1 MKKIILMGFP
11 NHRNLGDQAIALAE
25 EKFIRKHFPEYD
37 FHSVPEGIMLKC
49 VEKVRKACSDDDILV
64 LHGGGNFGNQYMYI
78 EESRRKILELFPNNP
93 IILMPQSIYFSKDEK
108 GEEELSKTIKCYN
121 KHDKFTIVAREQ
133 ISYDIIKDKFDVE
146 VIQTPDIVMSLNK
159 QNFEQDR
166 NGIMYILR
174 HDVEVV
180 LDDSDRDKL
189 IQVGRKYF
197 DDVKVTDMMYPEKI
211 NDHQREKVLDTFMS
225 EIGKRKV
232 VVTDR
237 LHGMIFCAITGT
249 PCVVFSN
256 YNHKVKGSL
265 KWLKHLNY
273 IKFLDDISK
282 TDEAIKELM
291 EIKETKYDN
300 TEILA
305 NLDKIVNKIKMF

>member
-11 NHRNLGDQAIALAE
+11 IHRNLGDQAIALAE
-25 EKFIRKHFPEYD
+25 EKFIRKNFPEYD
-37 FHSVPEGIMLKC
+37 FYSVPEGIMLDC
-49 VEKVRKACSDDDILV
+49 VEKVRKVCTDDDIIV
-64 LHGGGNFGNQYMYI
+64 LHGGGNFGNQYIYI

-93 IILMPQSIYFSKDEK
+93 IILMPQSIYFSDDEN
-108 GEEELSKTIKCYN
+108 GREELDKTIKCYN
-121 KHDKFTIVAREQ
+121 KHGKFTIVAREQ
-133 ISYDIIKDKFDVE
+133 KSYDIIKDKFSAE

-159 QNFEQDR
+159 QKFDQKRD
-166 NGIMYILR
+166 GIMYILR
-174 HDVEVV
+174 HDVEVA
-180 LDDSDRDKL
+180 LDDDDRNNL
-189 IQVGRKYF
+189 ISVGYKYF
-197 DDVKVTDMMYPEKI
+197 DDVKITDMMYPEVIK
-211 NDHQREKVLDTFMS
+211 DQHREKILDDFMG

-265 KWLKHLNY
+265 KWLQHLDY
-273 IKFLDDISK
+273 IKFLDDPSK
-282 TDEAIKELM
+282 TEDAIKELM

-300 TEILA
+300 SEIMN

>member
-133 ISYDIIKDKFDVE
+133 ISYDIIKDNFDVE

-189 IQVGRKYF
+189 IQVGHKYF

>member
-133 ISYDIIKDKFDVE
+133 ISYDIIKDNFDVE

-189 IQVGRKYF
+189 IQVGHKYF
-197 DDVKVTDMMYPEKI
+197 DNVKVTDMMYPEKI

>member
-180 LDDSDRDKL
+180 LNDSDRDKL
-189 IQVGRKYF
+189 IQVGHKYF

>member
-189 IQVGRKYF
+189 IQVGHKYF

-265 KWLKHLNY
+265 KWLEHLNY

-300 TEILA
+300 TEILE

>member
-133 ISYDIIKDKFDVE
+133 ISYDIIKDNFDVE

-180 LDDSDRDKL
+180 LNDSDRDKL
-189 IQVGRKYF
+189 IQVGHKYF
-197 DDVKVTDMMYPEKI
+197 DDVKVTDMMYTEKI

>member
-133 ISYDIIKDKFDVE
+133 ISYDIIKDNFDVE

-166 NGIMYILR
+166 DGIMYILR

-189 IQVGRKYF
+189 IQVGHKYF
-197 DDVKVTDMMYPEKI
+197 DNVKVTDMMYPEKI

>member
-189 IQVGRKYF
+189 IQVGHKYF

>member
-189 IQVGRKYF
+189 IQVGHKYF

-300 TEILA
+300 TEILV

>member
-189 IQVGRKYF
+189 IQVGHKYF

-300 TEILA
+300 IEILA

>member
-37 FHSVPEGIMLKC
+37 FYSVPEGIMLKC

-64 LHGGGNFGNQYMYI
+64 LHGGGNLGNQYMYI

-108 GEEELSKTIKCYN
+108 GEEELNKTIECYN
-121 KHDKFTIVAREQ
+121 KHDKFIIVAREQ
-133 ISYDIIKDKFDVE
+133 ISYDIIKDKFDLE

-159 QNFEQDR
+159 QKFEQDR

-180 LDDSDRDKL
+180 LDDSDRNKL
-189 IQVGRKYF
+189 IQVGYKYF

-265 KWLKHLNY
+265 KWLEHLNY

-300 TEILA
+300 TEILE